1 MLSCSKL
8 AVKFIYPFIP
18 QALCC
23 VGVQWGIKIGPF
35 LNRFL
40 KVSVASEGNS
50 IFFWSKMGT
59 LWGDHLVFLDE
70 DFETVA

>member
-1 MLSCSKL
+1 M
-8 AVKFIYPFIP
+8 
-18 QALCC
+18 
-23 VGVQWGIKIGPF
+23 GVPWGIKIGPF

-59 LWGDHLVFLDE
+59 FWGDHLVFLEE